1 MWEKIKNNMITH
13 NMKYEEHWFGDFF
26 DCFKVTVP
34 YEGEIEWCEDYPGDA
49 WIYLDV
55 FEKLD
60 LDCADDDFNLPYG
73 YEQFQGVRVN
83 LDDAVNMFF
92 KLGEWA
98 KQHYDELSELL

>member
-1 MWEKIKNNMITH
+1 MLKKIIADMDARNMEYKERWIC
-13 NMKYEEHWFGDFF
+13 DFF

-34 YEGEIEWCEDYPGDA
+34 YEGAIEWCEDYPDDA
-49 WIYLDV
+49 WIYLDI

-60 LDCADDDFNLPYG
+60 LDYADDDFNLPYG

-83 LDDAVNMFF
+83 VADAVDMLV

-98 KQHYDELSELL
+98 KQHNDELVELL